1 MTEKI
6 ARRGVRTPH
15 SYQPD
20 ILEKLNVQHV
30 IKSGHA
36 ALNSEQTLQQ
46 AREKLLI
53 EKDNNN
59 NYYILAGKD
68 GSFRGIISKSSLFSM
83 HHAPTQVLETLIKR
97 KSVAVTNEDSLKT
110 AVEIMAKENIDVL
123 PVVTKAGNKVTGIL
137 SYKDV
142 LAAYR
147 HQMEEHK
154 ETVAISIRKK
164 TKQWMARRR
173 R

>member
-1 MTEKI
+1 
-6 ARRGVRTPH
+6 
-15 SYQPD
+15 
-20 ILEKLNVQHV
+20 
-30 IKSGHA
+30 
-36 ALNSEQTLQQ
+36 
-46 AREKLLI
+46 
-53 EKDNNN
+53 
-59 NYYILAGKD
+59 
-68 GSFRGIISKSSLFSM
+68 
-83 HHAPTQVLETLIKR
+83 
-97 KSVAVTNEDSLKT
+97 
-110 AVEIMAKENIDVL
+110 VEIMAKENIDVL